1 VKKIPLT
8 ARQRPTG
15 LHQPGKKSAQVKR
28 RSPKR
33 QTLPRLVNQSIAE
46 KVVTGKEAAALLR
59 KSYDL
64 LTREEHHQIA
74 DGIEEARRRMADEH
88 LH

>member
-1 VKKIPLT
+1 M
-8 ARQRPTG
+8 
-15 LHQPGKKSAQVKR
+15 
-28 RSPKR
+28 
-33 QTLPRLVNQSIAE
+33 PRLVNQSIAE

>member
-1 VKKIPLT
+1 MKKIPLT
-8 ARQRPTG
+8 ARQRPTR

-33 QTLPRLVNQSIAE
+33 QTLPWLVNQSTAE

-59 KSYDL
+59 KAYDL